1 MAAGGAVLPFPGA
14 PISAVSC
21 VSGSSTLLE
30 KSDCIISLLRQLDK
44 KENLGNVV
52 LAKPMCVVCAYIDQN
67 MVN

>member
-1 MAAGGAVLPFPGA
+1 MAAGGAVLSFPGA

-52 LAKPMCVVCAYIDQN
+52 SS
-67 MVN
+67 